1 MKKKI
6 LIVGGVAGGASA
18 AAKLRRNSED
28 DEIIMF
34 EKGPHVSFSNCA
46 LPYHLSGTIQSA
58 NRLVLM
64 SPEKFKAQ
72 YNIEA
77 RVSSEVLSI
86 DKENKE
92 LEVKNLLTGKIYKEK
107 YDKLI
112 LSPGARPIVPNIPG
126 IENVNVFTI
135 RNVVDIDK
143 LNRFIQELQAKDIA
157 VIGGGYIGVE
167 ACENLV
173 EGGYNTSLI
182 EATPQILKPFD
193 YDMVQILHKEMTD
206 HGVNLIVDDKVTSF
220 EKDTVILASGKKIK
234 ANAVVMAIGVTPEIE
249 LAKNAGLEIGETGAI
264 KVDTNYKTSDNDIY
278 AVGDAIEVYNVL
290 THSYT
295 KLSLAG
301 PAQKAARSV
310 ADNINGKVTTNKGYI
325 GSSAIKVFDYNA
337 ASTGLNEALIDVLDM
352 KIKYDIVRISTNDKV
367 GIMPNSAPLHFKLI
381 FEVPTGKVL
390 GAQAIGKGDAVKR
403 IDVIATAIKFGATA
417 YDLKDLELCYAPPFG
432 TAKDVVNYA
441 GYVASNLLSGSF
453 KQINVDKVRDL
464 VEGGAYIVDVRERM
478 EFENGHIKGAINIP
492 LSELRERAN
501 EIPKDKTVYLHCRTG
516 QRSYN
521 AALALQHLGYDNVV
535 NITGSFLGLS
545 FYEAYNDKLKNRES
559 IVTNYNFK

>member
-1 MKKKI
+1 MNKRI

-18 AAKLRRNSED
+18 ATRLRRNNEK
-28 DEIIMF
+28 DEIIIF
-34 EKGPHVSFSNCA
+34 EKSPHVSFSNCA

-64 SPEKFKAQ
+64 TPEKFKAQ

-86 DKENKE
+86 DKDKKE
-92 LEVKNLLTGKIYKEK
+92 IKVKNLLTNEIYTET

-126 IENVNVFTI
+126 IENVNIFTI
-135 RNVVDIDK
+135 RNVVDISK
-143 LNRFIQELQAKDIA
+143 LNKFIQDLNVKDVA

-167 ACENLV
+167 AAENLI

-193 YDMVQILHKEMTD
+193 YDMVQILHKEMMD
-206 HGVNLIVDDKVTSF
+206 NGVNLIVDNKVTKF
-220 EKDTVILASGKKIK
+220 EKDTVILSSGDKLK
-234 ANAVVMAIGVTPEIE
+234 ANAVVMAIGVSPEIE
-249 LAKNAGLEIGETGAI
+249 LAKNVGLEIGETGAI
-264 KVDTNYKTSDNDIY
+264 KVDSNYKTSDNDIY
-278 AVGDAIEVYNVL
+278 AIGDAIEVYNAL
-290 THSYT
+290 THRHT

-310 ADNINGKVTTNKGYI
+310 ADNINGKITTNKGYI
-325 GSSAIKVFDYNA
+325 GSSAIKVFNYNA
-337 ASTGLNEALIDVLDM
+337 ASTGLNEALINSLNID
-352 KIKYDIVRISTNDKV
+352 IKYDIVRISTNDKV
-367 GIMPNSAPLHFKLI
+367 GIMPNSSPIHFKLI

-403 IDVIATAIKFGATA
+403 IDVIATAIKFGATVE
-417 YDLKDLELCYAPPFG
+417 DLKDLELCYAPPFG

-441 GYVASNLLSGSF
+441 GYVASNLLSRSF

-464 VEGGAYIVDVRERM
+464 VENGAYIIDVRERI
-478 EFENGHIKGAINIP
+478 EFEKGHIKGAINIP
-492 LSELRERAN
+492 LSQLRERIN
-501 EIPKDKTVYLHCRTG
+501 EIPKYETVYLHCRTG

-521 AALALQHLGYDNVV
+521 AVLALQNLGYNNVI
-535 NITGSFLGLS
+535 NITGSFLDLS
-545 FYEAYNDKLKNRES
+545 FYEAYNDKVKNRES
-559 IVTNYNFK
+559 ILTNYNFK